1 MPMTPWS
8 AVPLRDRCE
17 EGSVGL
23 VAKDDGW
30 RLPEELWV
38 KMKPLIPVHR
48 AKHPLGCHRPRVED
62 RDAMDAILFVLRTG
76 CQ

>member
-1 MPMTPWS
+1 M
-8 AVPLRDRCE
+8 RGRGE

-23 VAKDDGW
+23 VARGDGW

-48 AKHPLGCHRPRVED
+48 MKHPLGCPRPRVED
-62 RDAMDAILFVLRTG
+62 RDAMDTILFLLRTG
-76 CQ
+76 GRGAGVRV